1 MGFKMATPISTYQ
14 GGPPRRTPPP
24 AVRVAQPVSADASVV
39 VPTENS
45 GDPLCLFVTKLGQLM
60 GASLS
65 GGVFQDWLRAAL
77 PLKKYKPE
85 EVLGAME
92 WAVRESDYWS
102 DWNFDMEKFVSK
114 FDRIRGDYLGVMRKR
129 RVMERQLNGDV
140 CKPSCLKLKAKWPGQ
155 LLQSIL
161 ELETKERVEIQGQEY
176 KKTVCKVCK
185 GKQSVP
191 SPFSKK
197 NKNLKGVMVPC
208 SACENYK
215 TSIWGEVQRQVYQEL
230 YA

>member
-1 MGFKMATPISTYQ
+1 MSFKMATPISTYQ
-14 GGPPRRTPPP
+14 GGPPRRAVPP
-24 AVRVAQPVSADASVV
+24 AIKVASPTAVVADIEVA
-39 VPTENS
+39 P
-45 GDPLCLFVTKLGQLM
+45 GDPLALFATKLAGLM
-60 GASLS
+60 GVALS
-65 GGVFQDWLRAAL
+65 GGVYQEWLRAAV
-77 PLKKYKPE
+77 PLRNYRPE
-85 EVLGAME
+85 EVLGAMA
-92 WAVRESDYWS
+92 WAVKESDFWS

-114 FDRIRGDYLGVMRKR
+114 FDKIRGDYLGVMRKR
-129 RVMERQLNGDV
+129 LVLERQANGETFSV
-140 CKPSCLKLKAKWPGQ
+140 SCRKLMAKWPGQ

-161 ELETKERVEIQGQEY
+161 DLETKERVEIQGQEY

-215 TSIWGEVQRQVYQEL
+215 TSIWAETRRQVFQEL
-230 YA
+230 YAHA